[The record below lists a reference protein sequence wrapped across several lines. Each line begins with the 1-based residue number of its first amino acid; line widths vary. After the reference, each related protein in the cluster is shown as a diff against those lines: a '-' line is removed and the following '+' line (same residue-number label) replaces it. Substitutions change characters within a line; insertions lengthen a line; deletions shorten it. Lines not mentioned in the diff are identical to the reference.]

1 MEFAVQRWMSVD
13 EEDGDVVREVAAHQL
28 PATDTTPGI
37 KLCLLIQIL
46 SVSFFIY
53 MLVDWE
59 GGHTFS
65 SIVIVSVFSVI
76 FMFWSSAVDQYK
88 LACSRAVFDGEG
100 GQGGLTPRKR

>member
-53 MLVDWE
+53 MLVD
-59 GGHTFS
+59 
-65 SIVIVSVFSVI
+65 
-76 FMFWSSAVDQYK
+76 
-88 LACSRAVFDGEG
+88 
-100 GQGGLTPRKR
+100 